1 MFVHKKDPLEPQGG
15 TETPETVYFNRRKW
29 LKLAGMGTVVG
40 GLATGA
46 AWRSWHGSDEEVLL
60 LGQVD
65 DQPEVGQSASQPTE
79 SVETSPTKDKPIRSY
94 YPVTRD
100 ERFEYGRSET
110 DRIAAARYT
119 NFYEF
124 TRFKNV
130 FKHVKKFRPYPWQIT
145 VSGLCRNEIKIDI
158 DEFYRR
164 YASEFRERQYRHR
177 CVETWAMTIPW
188 TGIPLSR
195 LLKDADPL
203 PQANHVKFET
213 FNRPEEA
220 GQQKADKYPWPYTEG
235 LTLPEA
241 MSELTLLA
249 TGVYGRPLIKQHG
262 APIRLVVP
270 WQYGFKSIKSIVNI
284 ELTDHEPPTF
294 WSTLNP
300 EAYPFQSNVNP
311 DVPRPWPQHTEWML
325 GTKERFPTRMFNGYG
340 EYVADLYQS

>member
-29 LKLAGMGTVVG
+29 LKLAGFGTVAG
-40 GLATGA
+40 GLAAGA
-46 AWRSWHGSDEEVLL
+46 AWRWSHGTDEQVLL
-60 LGQVD
+60 NGQVD
-65 DQPEVGQSASQPTE
+65 DQIPVGPSGSEQQQATAPPAE
-79 SVETSPTKDKPIRSY
+79 KKPIRSY

-100 ERFEYGRSET
+100 DRFEYGRAET

-124 TRFKNV
+124 STRKQV
-130 FKHVKKFRPYPWQIT
+130 WHLVKKFQPYPWQIT
-145 VSGLCRNEIKIDI
+145 VTGLCRNKLTIDI

-164 YASEFRERQYRHR
+164 YASDFRERQYRHR
-177 CVETWAMTIPW
+177 CVETWAMAIPW
-188 TGIPLSR
+188 TGISLSR

-203 PQANHVKFET
+203 PRANHVKFVT
-213 FNRPEEA
+213 FNRPDEA
-220 GQQKADKYPWPYTEG
+220 GRQRHDKYPWPYTEG

-241 MSELTLLA
+241 MNELSFLA

-284 ELTDHEPPTF
+284 ELTDYEPPTF

-311 DVPRPWPQHTEWML
+311 DVPRPWPQDKERML
-325 GTKERFPTRMFNGYG
+325 GTNERFATQMFNGYG
-340 EYVADLYQS
+340 EYVAELYQS